1 MPIAPQT
8 VSYGLQP
15 RTQTLIILV
24 SLTLLVVVLHMV
36 RKRHVREQYSLL
48 WIAACVV
55 LLLSAVLI
63 RGVESLSRIV
73 GIFYPPAFLFL
84 VAILLIVV
92 LQVHF
97 SVVISSLKEQS
108 RSLTQDLGLLQNEL
122 HRLRRRL
129 DDGMREKPQAS

>member
-1 MPIAPQT
+1 MQI

-15 RTQTLIILV
+15 RTQILIVLV
-24 SLTLLVVVLHMV
+24 SITLLGVVLHMV

-55 LLLSAVLI
+55 LLLAAVFI
-63 RGVESLSRIV
+63 RAVDSLARAV

-84 VAILLIVV
+84 VAILLLVV

-122 HRLRRRL
+122 HRLRREL
-129 DDGMREKPQAS
+129 DHEITRKPQES

>member
-1 MPIAPQT
+1 MPTAPMST
-8 VSYGLQP
+8 LSYGLQP
-15 RTQTLIILV
+15 RTQILIVVV
-24 SLTLLVVVLHMV
+24 SLTLLAVVLHMV

-63 RGVESLSRIV
+63 RAVESLSRIV

-108 RSLTQDLGLLQNEL
+108 RSLTQDLGLLQSEI
-122 HRLRRRL
+122 HRLRRQL
-129 DDGMREKPQAS
+129 DGAAGSQKS

>member
-1 MPIAPQT
+1 MPTAPMST
-8 VSYGLQP
+8 LSYGLQP
-15 RTQTLIILV
+15 RTQILIIAV
-24 SLTLLVVVLHMV
+24 SLTLLAVVLHMV

-55 LLLSAVLI
+55 LLLSAVMI
-63 RGVESLSRIV
+63 RAVESLSRIV

-84 VAILLIVV
+84 IAILLIVV

-108 RSLTQDLGLLQNEL
+108 RSLTQDLGLLQSEIQ
-122 HRLRRRL
+122 RLRRQL
-129 DDGMREKPQAS
+129 EAAAGGHKP

>member
-1 MPIAPQT
+1 MQNVI
-8 VSYGLQP
+8 YGLQP
-15 RTQTLIILV
+15 RTQILIVLV
-24 SLTLLVVVLHMV
+24 SLTLLAVVLNMV
-36 RKRHVREQYSLL
+36 RRRQLREQYSLL

-63 RGVESLSRIV
+63 RYLDALSRIV

-108 RSLTQDLGLLQNEL
+108 RTLTQHLGLLENDVRGLKRQLEEAGIGPAPGSSIE
-122 HRLRRRL
+122 R
-129 DDGMREKPQAS
+129 

>member
-1 MPIAPQT
+1 M
-8 VSYGLQP
+8 
-15 RTQTLIILV
+15 LIVLV
-24 SLTLLVVVLHMV
+24 SVTLLAVVLHMV

-55 LLLSAVLI
+55 LLLAAVFI
-63 RGVESLSRIV
+63 RAVETLSRIA

-122 HRLRRRL
+122 HRLRREL
-129 DDGMREKPQAS
+129 GDRETRGKPQEP

>member
-1 MPIAPQT
+1 MQT

-15 RTQTLIILV
+15 RTQLLIVLASV
-24 SLTLLVVVLHMV
+24 TLLGVVLHMV

-48 WIAACVV
+48 WIAACLV
-55 LLLSAVLI
+55 LMLAAVFI
-63 RGVESLSRIV
+63 RTVETLSRIV

-84 VAILLIVV
+84 VAILLLVV

-108 RSLTQDLGLLQNEL
+108 RSLTQDLGLLQSEL
-122 HRLRRRL
+122 HRLRRELSGERS
-129 DDGMREKPQAS
+129 GKPQES